1 MSEINESFLVLAAE
15 DCEPEH
21 FDEVHKF
28 STRNDRRVLMS
39 LAAHGPVLLR
49 GGRGTGKSALMIAA
63 SRQLDPVNPD
73 ASAIGIYM
81 SLRHAPLLKST
92 GDTYGRILCEI
103 VIAKTKETLGVRAQ
117 DFDPD
122 PNVGELQ
129 FALSNLAASLKKRLV
144 LFFDDAAHLGREASL
159 EEFFDI
165 YRTLSSSSVSCKA
178 AIYPGVTRF
187 GIRFDVY
194 NDATVIDLLRSE
206 ELPDF
211 ATTFYEVMKAR
222 YPDGFDESLF
232 SSSLDKKTV
241 ASFLGQAVLGNMRSF
256 IIACNTLKE
265 RCADDGKIGLP
276 ELGETLIELAR
287 NYYWPLLDEIRPKL
301 GIYEPMVATGQ
312 EIANIVFNECAQKA
326 TTPRDIIV
334 HRDLDEKFSKPLQI
348 LEYAGFLS
356 KREASR
362 ALKSGGRGARY
373 ASNLCSILELTPRS
387 RLTKNLFDQW
397 IGQSREEA
405 IQFNK
410 GSKLGDVEMP
420 AIIPATDLA
429 IFSHSIN
436 VLKKSNPYPYGLS
449 PQKIQLLL
457 SSGFETVGDLVDA
470 PDEKIDA
477 IKGIGAATLL
487 KIRNVLGQAIWM

>member
-1 MSEINESFLVLAAE
+1 
-15 DCEPEH
+15 
-21 FDEVHKF
+21 
-28 STRNDRRVLMS
+28 
-39 LAAHGPVLLR
+39 
-49 GGRGTGKSALMIAA
+49 MIAA
-63 SRQLDPVNPD
+63 SRQLDPVNPE

-103 VIAKTKETLGVRAQ
+103 VIAKTREALGVRAK
-117 DFDPD
+117 DFDPE
-122 PNVGELQ
+122 PSVGEVQ
-129 FALSNLAASLKKRLV
+129 FALSKLAAQLKKRLV
-144 LFFDDAAHLGREASL
+144 LYFDDAAHLGREASL

-211 ATTFYEVMKAR
+211 ATTFHEVMQAR
-222 YPDGFDESLF
+222 YPDVFRAELF
-232 SSSLDKKTV
+232 SSSLDQKSI
-241 ASFLGQAVLGNMRSF
+241 ASFLAQAVLGNMRSF

-265 RCADDGKIGLP
+265 RCADGRKIGLP

-301 GIYEPMVATGQ
+301 GVYEPMVATGH
-312 EIANIVFNECAQKA
+312 EIANIVFIECAQKSNS
-326 TTPRDIIV
+326 PRDIII

-362 ALKSGGRGARY
+362 GLKSGGRGARY
-373 ASNLCSILELTPRS
+373 ASNLCSIFELTHRS
-387 RLTKNLFDQW
+387 RLTKVLFDLW
-397 IGQSREEA
+397 MGPSREEA
-405 IQFNK
+405 IQFSK
-410 GSKLGDVEMP
+410 GSKLADIALPETL
-420 AIIPATDLA
+420 PATDLA
-429 IFSHSIN
+429 IFQQSIQ
-436 VLKKSNPYPYGLS
+436 VLRKSNPYPYGLS
-449 PQKIQLLL
+449 DQKIQLLL
-457 SSGFETVGDLVDA
+457 NAGFQTVGDLVDA
-470 PDEKIDA
+470 SDDQIDA
-477 IKGIGAATLL
+477 IKGVGDATLL
-487 KIRNVLGQAIWM
+487 RIRNVLGQAIWM